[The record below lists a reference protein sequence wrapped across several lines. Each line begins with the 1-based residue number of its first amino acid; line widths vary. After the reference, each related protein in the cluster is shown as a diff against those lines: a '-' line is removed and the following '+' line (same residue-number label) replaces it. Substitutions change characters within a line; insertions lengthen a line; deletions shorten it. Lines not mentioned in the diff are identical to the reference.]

1 MTQTPTR
8 PTRAM
13 VLAAGIGKRMR
24 PVTATTPK
32 PLVEVAGRAL
42 IDYGLD
48 RLQAAGVEEAVVNV
62 HYLAD
67 LMEFHLTK
75 CRAPKITVSDERGRL
90 LDTGGGVAN
99 ALPHFKG
106 EPFFL
111 LNADTFWLEGATPNL
126 VRLAD
131 VWDPRRMDGLL
142 MLAPTVTSVGYD
154 GAGDFVLST
163 DGRIGRRS
171 ERQIAP
177 FAYAGAGILSPSLFS
192 DVPEGKFSLN
202 LLFDRAIGA
211 GRMFGLRMDGL
222 WLHVGTPRAIKEAEA
237 AIAESAA

>member
-1 MTQTPTR
+1 MTTQSTR

-13 VLAAGIGKRMR
+13 VLAAGFGKRMR

-32 PLVEVAGRAL
+32 PLVEVAGRSL

-48 RLQAAGVEEAVVNV
+48 RLQTAGVEEAVVNV

-67 LMEFHLTK
+67 LMEVHLSRRK
-75 CRAPKITVSDERGRL
+75 APRVTISDERGKL
-90 LDTGGGVAN
+90 LDTGGGIAK
-99 ALPHFKG
+99 ALPHFHG

-131 VWDPRRMDGLL
+131 AWNPATMDGLL
-142 MLAPTVTSVGYD
+142 MLAPTVTSIGYE
-154 GAGDFVLST
+154 GTGDFVLST
-163 DGRIGRRS
+163 DGRIARRS
-171 ERQIAP
+171 ERHVAP
-177 FAYAGAGILSPSLFS
+177 FAYAGAGIISPDLFK
-192 DVPEGKFSLN
+192 DIPEGVFSLN
-202 LLFDRAIGA
+202 LLFDRAIA
-211 GRMFGLRMDGL
+211 DGRMFGLRMDGL
-222 WLHVGTPRAIKEAEA
+222 WLHVGTPKAIRDAET